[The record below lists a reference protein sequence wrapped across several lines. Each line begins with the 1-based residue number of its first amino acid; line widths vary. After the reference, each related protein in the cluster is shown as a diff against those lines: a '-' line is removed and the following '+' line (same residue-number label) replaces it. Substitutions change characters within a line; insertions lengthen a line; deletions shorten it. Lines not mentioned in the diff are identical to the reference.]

1 MKTVNWWLSLVFGF
15 GLGMLFS
22 VLWDWGFWFTYLV
35 ILILWGVF
43 YLMGMSNIIDMD
55 NEERIATQEA
65 ENRELINKALK
76 HYAETKGI
84 K

>member
-1 MKTVNWWLSLVFGF
+1 MSILGVLSLILGF
-15 GLGMLFS
+15 ALGMFFS
-22 VLWDWGFWFTYLV
+22 YLWGWGFWATYFV
-35 ILILWGVF
+35 ILILCGFF
-43 YLMGMSNIIDMD
+43 YLFGLVEKIKIE
-55 NEERIATQEA
+55 NEGQIAIKET